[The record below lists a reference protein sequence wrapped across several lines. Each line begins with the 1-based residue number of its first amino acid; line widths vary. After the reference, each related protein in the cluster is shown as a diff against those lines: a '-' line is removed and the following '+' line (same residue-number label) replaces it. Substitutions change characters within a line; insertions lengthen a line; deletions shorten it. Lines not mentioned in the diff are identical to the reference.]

1 MPPVTTMVDVDAPL
15 DVAASL
21 AEMRLVLG
29 LAAGLR
35 TELVIECDPN
45 LPAVRYDAGELRRT
59 LMELVDRAAVA
70 LADRGQIVVRATVG
84 SGRVVVLAVGD
95 DATLYLPVWN

>member
-1 MPPVTTMVDVDAPL
+1 MVDVSCPL

-29 LAAGLR
+29 LAAGKR
-35 TELVIECDPN
+35 NELVIECDAN
-45 LPAVRYDAGELRRT
+45 LPAVRYDAVELRRT
-59 LMELVDRAAVA
+59 LMELVERAAAAVA
-70 LADRGQIVVRATVG
+70 DRGRIVVRATAG

-95 DATLYLPVWN
+95 DATLYLPVCD